1 MEEITE
7 IPLDKNK
14 NKIMESNNIIES
26 KCSICSL
33 CIYLL
38 FIQIFCCCKKKK
50 RNDATFQEL
59 AMERFKE
66 NMDIF
71 NIYQI
76 ISKYKLEKYEK
87 EEINI

>member
-1 MEEITE
+1 
-7 IPLDKNK
+7 
-14 NKIMESNNIIES
+14 
-26 KCSICSL
+26 
-33 CIYLL
+33 
-38 FIQIFCCCKKKK
+38 
-50 RNDATFQEL
+50 
-59 AMERFKE
+59 MERFKE